1 MKKILLSILFLATWI
16 GNAQITKEEQTKLIV
31 HIVDSINK
39 ANATKVDKS
48 TTIVNVENKSPEKK
62 SKLYKMSSK
71 GIGFTAADSTF
82 QLNLGVRIQS
92 RAGFIKVEHEEGVV
106 EGEVRRMRLK
116 FNGFVVD
123 PKFSYKIELGFSAGD
138 LGVIKAGQNENVILD
153 AVFFYKPT
161 KNWTIAFGQAKLPGN
176 NQRVI
181 SSGAL
186 EFTDRTI
193 NNAEFNIDRDFGF
206 FLDYKTHHAD
216 RFSYS
221 LMGALTK
228 GEGRNWTITEHD
240 GISLTGKAELFPL
253 GTFTNNGSLFEADLE
268 REKSLKW
275 MISGAYSQNNGA
287 IRTRGQLG
295 SLLFTPRTLRSV
307 FFDTMLKFNGW
318 AAEGSYMSRNND
330 DPITYDPKNS
340 DITRAVVAGHG
351 FDTQLS
357 YLFPSNMGI
366 SGRYSKVYSDEAV
379 KRYYPDVQETALGL
393 SKYFLQHK
401 LKIQAECSYQQ
412 TQNYLGENTNSWY
425 ARFQVEIGI

>member
-1 MKKILLSILFLATWI
+1 M

-39 ANATKVDKS
+39 VNATKLDKNIQ
-48 TTIVNVENKSPEKK
+48 TVNVETKVPEKK
-62 SKLYKMSSK
+62 SKLYKMSAK

-82 QLNLGVRIQS
+82 QMNMGLRIQS
-92 RAGFIKVEHEEGVV
+92 RAGFIKVQDEDGVV

-138 LGVIKAGQNENVILD
+138 MGVIKAGQNENVILD
-153 AVFFYKPT
+153 AVFYYKPD
-161 KNWTIAFGQAKLPGN
+161 KHWTIAFGQTKLPGN

-181 SSGAL
+181 SSGSL

-206 FLDYKTHHAD
+206 FLDYKTHHSEK
-216 RFSYS
+216 FSYS
-221 LMGALTK
+221 LIGALTK
-228 GEGRNWTITEHD
+228 GEGRNWTITQDD

-268 REKSLKW
+268 REKTLKW

-295 SLLFTPRTLRSV
+295 NLLFAPRTLRSV
-307 FFDTMLKFNGW
+307 FIDTMLKYNGW
-318 AAEGSYMSRNND
+318 AAEGSYMSRNSD
-330 DPITYDPKNS
+330 DPITYDPINASKTS
-340 DITRAVVAGHG
+340 VVVAGHG
-351 FDTQLS
+351 FDSQLS
-357 YLFPSNMGI
+357 YLFPSNIGI
-366 SGRYSKVYSDEAV
+366 SGRYSKLYSDESV
-379 KRYYPDVQETALGL
+379 KLYYPDIEETAIGL

-401 LKIQAECSYQQ
+401 LKIQAECSYEQAQ
-412 TQNYLGENTNSWY
+412 DYLGDNTNSWY

>member
-1 MKKILLSILFLATWI
+1 M

-39 ANATKVDKS
+39 VNATKLDKNIQ
-48 TTIVNVENKSPEKK
+48 TLNVETKVPEKK
-62 SKLYKMSSK
+62 SKLYKMSAK

-82 QLNLGVRIQS
+82 QMNMGLRIQS
-92 RAGFIKVEHEEGVV
+92 RAGFIKVQDEEGVV

-116 FNGFVVD
+116 FNGFVVE

-138 LGVIKAGQNENVILD
+138 LGVIKAGQNENIILD
-153 AVFFYKPT
+153 AVFYYKPD
-161 KNWTIAFGQAKLPGN
+161 KHWTIAFGQTKLPGN

-181 SSGAL
+181 SSGSL

-206 FLDYKTHHAD
+206 FLDYKTHHSEK
-216 RFSYS
+216 FSYS
-221 LMGALTK
+221 LIGALTK
-228 GEGRNWTITEHD
+228 GEGRNWTITQDD

-268 REKSLKW
+268 REKTLKW

-295 SLLFTPRTLRSV
+295 NLLFAPRTLRSV
-307 FFDTMLKFNGW
+307 FIDTMLKYNGW
-318 AAEGSYMSRNND
+318 AAEGSYMSRNSD
-330 DPITYDPKNS
+330 DPITYDPINASKTS
-340 DITRAVVAGHG
+340 VVVAGHG
-351 FDTQLS
+351 FDSQLS
-357 YLFPSNMGI
+357 YLFPSNIGI
-366 SGRYSKVYSDEAV
+366 SGRYSKLYSDESV
-379 KRYYPDVQETALGL
+379 KLYYPDIEETAIGL

-401 LKIQAECSYQQ
+401 LKIQAECSYEQAQ
-412 TQNYLGENTNSWY
+412 DYLGDNTNSWY

>member
-1 MKKILLSILFLATWI
+1 M

-39 ANATKVDKS
+39 ANAIKQENS
-48 TTIVNVENKSPEKK
+48 TAIVNAVTKSPEKK

-82 QLNLGVRIQS
+82 QMNMGLRIQS
-92 RAGFIKVEHEEGVV
+92 RAGFIKAEDEDGVV

-138 LGVIKAGQNENVILD
+138 MGVIKAGQNENVILD
-153 AVFFYKPT
+153 AVFYYKPT
-161 KNWTIAFGQAKLPGN
+161 KNWTIAFGQTKLPGN

-181 SSGAL
+181 SSGSL

-206 FLDYKTHHAD
+206 FVDYKTHHAN
-216 RFSYS
+216 RFSYN
-221 LMGALTK
+221 LIGALTK
-228 GEGRNWTITEHD
+228 GEGRNWTITQDD
-240 GISLTGKAELFPL
+240 GISLTGKAEFFPL

-295 SLLFTPRTLRSV
+295 NLLFAPRTLRSV
-307 FFDTMLKFNGW
+307 FLDTMLKYNGW
-318 AAEGSYMSRNND
+318 AAEGSYMSRNSD
-330 DPITYDPKNS
+330 DPVTYDPNNS
-340 DITRAVVAGHG
+340 NITRVVVAGHG
-351 FDTQLS
+351 FDAQLS
-357 YLFPSNMGI
+357 YLFPVNIGI
-366 SGRYSKVYSDEAV
+366 SGRFSKVYSDESV
-379 KRYYPDVQETALGL
+379 KLYYPDIDETALGF

-401 LKIQAECSYQQ
+401 LKIQAECSYETAHQY
-412 TQNYLGENTNSWY
+412 TGEDTSSWY